1 MNPVIGVIIII
12 LVMAIIEIWDF
23 RAVPVLLAILG
34 TILTTESLLE
44 GIVLDIVPFT
54 IFFIGFM
61 PVSLYFTT
69 IRTKIIEEPSLLT
82 RVPSMVLLITLVIIA
97 FVISF
102 FILGVTSI
110 QWPVIL
116 IGLYGLL
123 SKTDLRKTTVSVS
136 ILTYSVHLLVP
147 AFDIVI
153 EGLLLVF
160 SGGLILVLL
169 LFAQRIFSLKGS
181 LSTKDLREL
190 QY

>member
-147 AFDIVI
+147 AFDILI